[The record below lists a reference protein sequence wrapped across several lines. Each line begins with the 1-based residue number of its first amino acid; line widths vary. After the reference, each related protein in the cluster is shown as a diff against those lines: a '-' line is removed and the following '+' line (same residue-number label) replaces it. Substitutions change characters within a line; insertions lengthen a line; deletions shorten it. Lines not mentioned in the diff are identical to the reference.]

1 MSPELSF
8 WAAGQAPRAQA
19 KPLLLA
25 DSCLGAP
32 VGGEEGRPWPDYSPC
47 IGPLGL
53 AIKGLVHC
61 SWNQCS
67 YTTPTFGYPKP
78 MYFSTAYMW
87 LSHIKQLLYAWD

>member
-32 VGGEEGRPWPDYSPC
+32 VGEEGGKTMAWLLPLHWAPWSC
-47 IGPLGL
+47 R
-53 AIKGLVHC
+53 
-61 SWNQCS
+61 
-67 YTTPTFGYPKP
+67 
-78 MYFSTAYMW
+78 
-87 LSHIKQLLYAWD
+87 